1 MIIML
6 AEYHFI
12 LRIVLSD
19 DWMHNFHELTL
30 DLCLQVHNNII
41 DEVFFVVTEHRN
53 RQNKF

>member
-30 DLCLQVHNNII
+30 DLFLQVHNNII

>member
-6 AEYHFI
+6 VEYHFI
-12 LRIVLSD
+12 LRVVFCD

-30 DLCLQVHNNII
+30 DLFLQVHNNII